1 MIETIKSFI
10 ALLIATTIVT
20 MGSGLLSSLLSINM
34 NLHGYSEQV
43 IGWVMACNY
52 LGIVLGIFFCQGIVF
67 RIGHIRAFAVF
78 AAVITAISL
87 LHGIYISPWFWA
99 ILRVGSGLCLTG
111 LFMVLESW
119 LNEKVEPVFRGRLLS
134 IYMIL
139 VYFGIG
145 SGQFLLNVNDVKGK
159 GIFMLVAILF
169 AICLIPISTT
179 RAVNPQPPNVKRYNL
194 IKLFQLAPFS
204 MAGSFAT
211 GLINSAF
218 YSLGP
223 IMGLQIGLEI
233 SQVSLF
239 MSITV
244 WSGLF
249 FQWPVGL
256 LSDRLNRL
264 TVLSALGFLALLVSI
279 CIAAWGTLGAGILL
293 LMTACFGVV
302 FTIYPVAM
310 ARAQDNINKE
320 DIVPASA
327 ALILFFGLGACFGP
341 VIASAVMAKLG
352 PWGLYYFTAV
362 CGGLLGLSACI
373 GRLKL
378 AGKVEDQVPFI
389 PLPKTSPIV
398 GVLDPRSNSED
409 YSPGEK
415 TNGQNE
421 TQPGDSDAV
430 HGDLLVQ
437 RHA

>member
-1 MIETIKSFI
+1 MIKTIKSFI
-10 ALLIATTIVT
+10 ALLFATTIVST
-20 MGSGLLSSLLSINM
+20 GSGLLSSLLSVNM
-34 NLHGYSEQV
+34 NLHGYSEQI

-67 RIGHIRAFAVF
+67 HVGHIRAFAVF
-78 AAVITAISL
+78 AGVITAISL

-99 ILRVGSGLCLTG
+99 ILRVGNGLCITG
-111 LFMVLESW
+111 LFTVIESW

-134 IYMIL
+134 VYMIL

-145 SGQFLLNVNDVKGK
+145 SGQFLLNVNDVQGK
-159 GIFMLVAILF
+159 SIFMLVGILF
-169 AICLIPISTT
+169 AVSLIPISIT
-179 RAVNPQPPNVKRYNL
+179 RAVNPQPLRVPRYNL

-204 MAGSFAT
+204 MVGSFVA

-264 TVLSALGFLALLVSI
+264 TVLSVLGFLALLVSI

-293 LMTACFGVV
+293 FMTACFGVV

-310 ARAQDNINKE
+310 ARAQDNIDKE

-341 VIASAVMAKLG
+341 VIASAVMAQTG
-352 PWGLYYFTAV
+352 PWGFYYFTGA
-362 CGGLLGLSACI
+362 CGGVFSLAAFI
-373 GRLKL
+373 GRKKM

-389 PLPKTSPIV
+389 PMPKTSPMV

-409 YSPGEK
+409 YLPGDQ

-421 TQPGDSDAV
+421 TQRGDSDAV
-430 HGDLLVQ
+430 HAGLLDQ
-437 RHA
+437 RYA

>member
-1 MIETIKSFI
+1 MFKAIKSFT
-10 ALLIATTIVT
+10 ALLMATTIVT

-52 LGIVLGIFFCQGIVF
+52 LGIVLGIFFCQGIVY
-67 RIGHIRAFAVF
+67 RVGHIRAFAVF
-78 AAVITAISL
+78 AAVVTVISL
-87 LHGIYISPWFWA
+87 LHGIYVSPWFWA
-99 ILRVGSGLCLTG
+99 ILRVGCGLCLTG
-111 LFMVLESW
+111 LFMVIESW
-119 LNEKVEPVFRGRLLS
+119 LNEKVEPVYRGRLLS

-169 AICLIPISTT
+169 ALCLIPISIS
-179 RAVNPQPPNVKRYNL
+179 RAVNPQPLRVTRYNL
-194 IKLFQLAPFS
+194 IKLFQLAPLS
-204 MAGSFAT
+204 MVGSFAA

-223 IMGLQIGLEI
+223 MMGLEI
-233 SQVSLF
+233 GLDVYQVSWF

-264 TVLSALGFLALLVSI
+264 TVLSALGFLALAVSI
-279 CIAAWGTLGAGILL
+279 CIAVYGTSGPGILL
-293 LMTACFGVV
+293 FLTACFGVV

-310 ARAQDNINKE
+310 ARAQDNIHKE
-320 DIVPASA
+320 DIVPVSA

-341 VIASAVMAKLG
+341 VIASAFMAKNG
-352 PWGLYYFTAV
+352 PWGLYHFTAV
-362 CGGLLGLSACI
+362 CGGVFGLAACI
-373 GRLKL
+373 GRKKL
-378 AGKVEDQVPFI
+378 AGKVEDQVPFV
-389 PLPKTSPIV
+389 PVPKTSPMV
-398 GVLDPRSNSED
+398 GALDPRSIPEGYPPDKEVN
-409 YSPGEK
+409 
-415 TNGQNE
+415 
-421 TQPGDSDAV
+421 
-430 HGDLLVQ
+430 
-437 RHA
+437 